1 MLFDKGAFKYH
12 IGTFRGGGL
21 SQNADA
27 GYAGRGRDEGRDT
40 ANEEDWSQI
49 WENVLLSYFSAP

>member
-1 MLFDKGAFKYH
+1 MLFDKGAFKYY

-27 GYAGRGRDEGRDT
+27 GYAGRGRDVT
-40 ANEEDWSQI
+40 
-49 WENVLLSYFSAP
+49 LLMKRIGPKFGKMC